1 MDAFLKR
8 KNDSSC
14 SGSVSKKPK
23 KEVCPHAERCY
34 RKNPH
39 HFKEF
44 DHPHLNDF
52 IKMGD
57 TVKIPDDMPQPASL
71 YKEQIEILKPIL
83 KSSSK
88 NGVADDSD
96 DLTAKKPSNNTLKQK
111 AQKSPSS
118 TGSSSEVA
126 GSSKGR
132 VSNRGKTTSYQ
143 STGDTIDYKKAP
155 PGSMLEKLERVAPYN
170 LFFTT
175 ISKAPE
181 TLTQPNAITFTDL
194 LCPSLG
200 SLKCSLQINFMI
212 DIDWLLKQYKARGL
226 SSKPLT
232 ILYGDDWPDLDKFID
247 KFCPNVTY
255 KLLKM
260 KDPFGIHHSKI
271 GVYIYKD
278 ESLRVV
284 VSTANLYFEDW
295 NYYNQG
301 LWLSPACPKLPDS
314 GTDKDGES
322 PTGFKS
328 SFLNYL
334 KSYNEPILKPF
345 IDYVRRAD
353 FSAVRVCFTA
363 SIPGK
368 HTKNEGATH
377 LHRVGDLL
385 SKHCVLPKKTTPQSE
400 GPLAWGIIAQSSSIG
415 NLGKDPSQWLRGSVL
430 RSLSSHT
437 GCPMPLTPNA
447 TLSMVYPSVDNVMT
461 GYYGPESGGCLPYS
475 KATNEKQRWL
485 QDYLHQWKAEAY
497 GRSRAMPHIKSYC
510 RVSPCLTKLAYF
522 LLTSANLSKAA
533 WGGPFNKDGS
543 VYVRSYEAGVL
554 FLPKF
559 FDQEYFEIKNTPA
572 NKNGTLFPFMYDLPL
587 TPYRKDDYPW
597 CN

>member
-1 MDAFLKR
+1 MEAYLKR
-8 KNDSSC
+8 KNDTLS
-14 SGSVSKKPK
+14 SGSLSKKPK
-23 KEVCPHAERCY
+23 KEICPHAERCY

-44 DHPHLNDF
+44 EHPHLNDF

-57 TVKIPDDMPQPASL
+57 NLKIPSNMPQPESL
-71 YKEQIEILKPIL
+71 YKEQLEILNPIL
-83 KSSSK
+83 K
-88 NGVADDSD
+88 ADSRVVPAEN
-96 DLTAKKPSNNTLKQK
+96 TNSNT
-111 AQKSPSS
+111 KSPTKDRNS
-118 TGSSSEVA
+118 TQKTPSASKPGNSKEVA

-132 VSNRGKTTSYQ
+132 ISSMGKTTSFQ
-143 STGDTIDYKKAP
+143 SSIDTGDEKAP
-155 PGSMLEKLERVAPYN
+155 PGSMLEKLETVAPYN

-175 ISKAPE
+175 INKAPA

-200 SLKCSLQINFMI
+200 TLKCSLQINFMI

-247 KFCPNVTY
+247 KFCPHVTY
-255 KLLKM
+255 KLMKM
-260 KDPFGIHHSKI
+260 KDPFGIHHS
-271 GVYIYKD
+271 
-278 ESLRVV
+278 
-284 VSTANLYFEDW
+284 
-295 NYYNQG
+295 
-301 LWLSPACPKLPDS
+301 LWLSPACPKLSDS
-314 GTDKDGES
+314 HSDKDGES
-322 PTGFKS
+322 PTGFKKD
-328 SFLNYL
+328 FLNYL
-334 KSYNEPILKPF
+334 RSYNEPILKPF

-353 FSAVRVCFTA
+353 FSAVRVCFVA

-368 HTKNEGATH
+368 HTKNEHATH
-377 LHRVGDLL
+377 LHTVGDLL
-385 SKHCVLPKKTTPQSE
+385 SRHCVLPKKTTPQSE
-400 GPLAWGIIAQSSSIG
+400 GPLSWGVIAQSSSIG
-415 NLGKDPSQWLRGSVL
+415 NLGKDAAQWFRGSVL
-430 RSLSSHT
+430 RALSSHT
-437 GCPMPLTPNA
+437 SCPMPMSSNA
-447 TLSMVYPSVDNVMT
+447 SISMVYPSVDNVMT

-485 QDYLHQWKAEAY
+485 QDYLYQWKAEAY
-497 GRSRAMPHIKSYC
+497 GRTKAMPHIKSYC
-510 RVSPCLTKLAYF
+510 RVSPCLTKLAFF

-559 FDQEYFEIKNTPA
+559 FDQEYFEIKNTTA